1 MHCGVN
7 RLAVAAPAGYRTK
20 WKRKNL
26 PARRADHLREE
37 DHRKRTNKTNELIQR
52 LLHCVMLATPH
63 IVTAMFF

>member
-7 RLAVAAPAGYRTK
+7 RLAVAAPARYRTK

-37 DHRKRTNKTNELIQR
+37 DHQKRIKHNE
-52 LLHCVMLATPH
+52 
-63 IVTAMFF
+63 